1 MDSFRESMDSY
12 RIVTTNPDFQKIRF
26 VPTIQILIL
35 GFVSFRFVTA
45 VLKYPYRGFVSDNM
59 ISKYIRESFRILTN
73 PPNPYESTESLR
85 ILTNPLDKNESCPDR
100 KTAIILFIWNQ
111 KITPLDNNFRTATAS
126 VTQKSIQNFKIP
138 YRLEVINDL
147 SFSKIITKGLS
158 HHLPRVSTF
167 C

>member
-26 VPTIQILIL
+26 VSTIRILIL

-45 VLKYPYRGFVSDNM
+45 VLKYPYRGFVSDNT

-85 ILTNPLDKNESCPDR
+85 ILPNPYESIRHSRIQMKGFANPHLVNNEAKLFQP
-100 KTAIILFIWNQ
+100 IL
-111 KITPLDNNFRTATAS
+111 L
-126 VTQKSIQNFKIP
+126 
-138 YRLEVINDL
+138 L
-147 SFSKIITKGLS
+147 SFGTNGMYIVKKSQNDIFIA
-158 HHLPRVSTF
+158 
-167 C
+167 

>member
-26 VPTIQILIL
+26 VPTIRILIL

-45 VLKYPYRGFVSDNM
+45 VLKYPYRGFVSDNT

-85 ILTNPLDKNESCPDR
+85 ILPNPYESIRHSRIQMKGFANPHLVNNEAKLFQP
-100 KTAIILFIWNQ
+100 IL
-111 KITPLDNNFRTATAS
+111 L
-126 VTQKSIQNFKIP
+126 
-138 YRLEVINDL
+138 L
-147 SFSKIITKGLS
+147 SFGTNGMYIVIKSQNDIFIA
-158 HHLPRVSTF
+158 
-167 C
+167 